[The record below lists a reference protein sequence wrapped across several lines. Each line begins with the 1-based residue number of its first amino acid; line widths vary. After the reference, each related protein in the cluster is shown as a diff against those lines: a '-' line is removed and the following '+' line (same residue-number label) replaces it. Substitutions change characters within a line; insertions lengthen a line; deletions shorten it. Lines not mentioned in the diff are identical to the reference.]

1 MPPGLK
7 AAARAPDDR
16 WAMPGERRAFG
27 YWLVVLATAGLL
39 ASLWAPWYR
48 FRIPDAALNTAVQS
62 AQQFGIL
69 GPIIRQGASLLR
81 QLGPLHVT
89 AWQAFTFTPAV
100 LLVVG
105 VVAGGLALLTLTE
118 RAADAARVI
127 VVAGV
132 CGVAM
137 TAYRIVERPGASGLI
152 QPAWGLYLALAC
164 TVATLIGG
172 LIARAAEDAAV
183 GIPAPVSSELPADSA
198 WSTTSSFAPPAR
210 THRS

>member
-1 MPPGLK
+1 
-7 AAARAPDDR
+7 
-16 WAMPGERRAFG
+16 MPGERRVFG
-27 YWLVVLATAGLL
+27 YGLVALAAAGLL

-105 VVAGGLALLTLTE
+105 VVAGALALLTLTE

-127 VVAGV
+127 VVAGT

-137 TAYRIVERPGASGLI
+137 TGYRIVERPGASGFI
-152 QPAWGLYLALAC
+152 HPAWGVYLSLAC
-164 TVATLIGG
+164 AAAVVVGG
-172 LIARAAEDAAV
+172 LIARAAEDAEAR
-183 GIPAPVSSELPADSA
+183 IPAPVSSEFPSASA
-198 WSTTSSFAPPAR
+198 WSTTSSIAPPAR